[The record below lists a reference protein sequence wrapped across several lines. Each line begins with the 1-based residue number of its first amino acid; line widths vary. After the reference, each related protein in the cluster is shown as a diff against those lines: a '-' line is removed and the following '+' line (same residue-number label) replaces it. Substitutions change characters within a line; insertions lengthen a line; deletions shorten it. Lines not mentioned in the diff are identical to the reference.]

1 MTAAEHSLPEDNG
14 NTPAPVTKIDAH
26 QAGASEGY
34 GEGAITILEGLE
46 AVRKRPGMY
55 IGDTSDGTGLHHL
68 VFEVVDNSIDEALA
82 GHCDDIV
89 VTIHS
94 DNSIS
99 VTDNGR
105 GIPTGVKMDDKH
117 EPKRSAAEIA
127 LTELHAGGKFN
138 QNSYKVSGG
147 LHGVGVSCVNALS
160 KKLRLTVRREGKV
173 HVLDFSRGFVQNR
186 ITYNVE
192 GGEVSPMKVLGETDK
207 RGTEV
212 HFLPDTDI
220 FKENNEFHYEILA
233 KRLRELS
240 FLNNGVRIRL
250 KDERSGKEDD
260 FSGAGGVRGFVEF
273 INKGKT
279 VLHPTSFYAAGERPA
294 ETYGGIPGTHIGV
307 EVSMQWNSS
316 YSEQV
321 LCFTNNIPQR
331 DGGTHL
337 TGLRAAMT
345 RVINKYIE
353 ENDFAKKAK
362 VEVTGD
368 DMREGLC
375 CVLSVKVPE
384 PKFSSQT
391 KDKLVSS
398 EVRAPVE
405 DIVGKLLTDFL
416 QERPVDAKII
426 CGKIVEAARA
436 REAARKAREMTRR
449 KGVLD
454 GMGLPGKLADCQE
467 KDPALCEIYIVEGDS
482 AGGSAKQ
489 GRDRKFQAILP
500 LRGKILNVEK
510 ARYEKLLTSNEILT
524 LITALGT
531 GIGKTASEGEGS
543 KAGADDFNID
553 KLRYHRIIIMSVD
566 GDDHVF
572 VRAGTQGARM
582 VRIGAFIDAA
592 LQQHGALENADGVA
606 KVQGA
611 DLGEVLCFG
620 VDAHDVRFK
629 PIKAVIRHPLDETL
643 YAVRTAYGRT
653 VRVTSSHSVFVHEN
667 GAIQLKRGDALRVGD
682 KVVAP
687 GTLRLPV
694 QAPQQLDLL
703 ERLWAVPTAA
713 QQIWLRGPA
722 IEDWSRAQVLA
733 RHADDDWGSPRVDL
747 PEDVRAEL
755 AQRRRAS
762 GLSNAELCAAVGI
775 RQPVTFYAWENG
787 SSRPTMQHYT
797 AYLRAVGANEEV
809 FLQRANVGPSR
820 LQTQWQQ
827 AGTPSG
833 HNAVRDQVRLSE
845 LNAEDVAWLAQR
857 TDLELTPEHHAGHG
871 LQRQLPVDA
880 SLLTLLGFYLAEGS
894 CSARNGVRLSIGQN
908 NQGFASEMVGHFSHL
923 FGHSPVL
930 YQQAERAAELKL
942 VNRVAALAW
951 QHLFGFVEGTVSSS
965 KCIPDLVFNVSEPL
979 RLAFL
984 RGYLLGDG
992 TVSKQKI
999 SFTTASYDLASGL
1012 MYLLSSLGVVA
1023 SLSHLQPD
1031 GVERSIRGE
1040 PCITRQPYWTISVC
1054 TQNDLR
1060 RLESVWADHAQAD
1073 ALRATLACGVS
1084 NEKNRRFERLDG
1096 DLIALP
1102 ITSIEPV
1109 QASNGMVY
1117 DFSVQDDEN
1126 FVAGMGGLC
1135 CHNTDADVDG
1145 AHIRTL
1151 LLTFFYRQMP
1161 ELVERG
1167 HIYIAQPPLY
1177 KVKAGKEELYL
1188 KDAAALDSF
1197 LLRIALKDASV
1208 LTGGATPQT
1217 LSGDTL
1223 AELARQHQVAEGVI
1237 ARLSGFM
1244 DAEALRAVADGVA
1257 LNLDT
1262 LAEAQASAAALE
1274 AQLRELNTS
1283 GTPATVAGEFD
1294 VRSDKPLL
1302 RISRQHHGN
1311 VKSSTITQDFVL
1323 GADYAA
1329 LAEAAATF
1337 RDLLGEGAK
1346 VLRGEGERQKEEK
1359 VADFRQ
1365 AMRWLISEAERT
1377 TARQRYKGLG
1387 EMNPAQLWETTM
1399 DPAVR
1404 RLLRVQIEDAIEA
1417 DRVFTMLMGDEVE
1430 PRRDFIETNALRAG
1444 NIDV

>member
-1 MTAAEHSLPEDNG
+1 MSAEHSLPEDNG
-14 NTPAPVTKIDAH
+14 TTLPAVTQIDAH

-89 VTIHS
+89 VTIHT

-173 HVLDFSRGFVQNR
+173 HVLEFAKGVVQNR
-186 ITYNVE
+186 LTHRVE
-192 GGEVSPMKVLGETDK
+192 GAEVSPMKVVGETDK

-294 ETYGGIPGTHIGV
+294 ETYGGIAGTHIGV
-307 EVSMQWNSS
+307 EVAMQWNSS

-353 ENDFAKKAK
+353 ENDLAKKAK

-405 DIVGKLLTDFL
+405 DIVGKLLTDYL
-416 QERPVDAKII
+416 QERPADAKII

-510 ARYEKLLTSNEILT
+510 ARYEKLLSSQEILT

-531 GIGKTASEGEGS
+531 GIGKTTAEGMDGG

-553 KLRYHRIIIMSVD
+553 KLRYHRIIIM
-566 GDDHVF
+566 
-572 VRAGTQGARM
+572 
-582 VRIGAFIDAA
+582 
-592 LQQHGALENADGVA
+592 
-606 KVQGA
+606 
-611 DLGEVLCFG
+611 
-620 VDAHDVRFK
+620 
-629 PIKAVIRHPLDETL
+629 
-643 YAVRTAYGRT
+643 
-653 VRVTSSHSVFVHEN
+653 
-667 GAIQLKRGDALRVGD
+667 
-682 KVVAP
+682 
-687 GTLRLPV
+687 
-694 QAPQQLDLL
+694 
-703 ERLWAVPTAA
+703 
-713 QQIWLRGPA
+713 
-722 IEDWSRAQVLA
+722 
-733 RHADDDWGSPRVDL
+733 
-747 PEDVRAEL
+747 
-755 AQRRRAS
+755 
-762 GLSNAELCAAVGI
+762 
-775 RQPVTFYAWENG
+775 
-787 SSRPTMQHYT
+787 
-797 AYLRAVGANEEV
+797 
-809 FLQRANVGPSR
+809 
-820 LQTQWQQ
+820 
-827 AGTPSG
+827 
-833 HNAVRDQVRLSE
+833 
-845 LNAEDVAWLAQR
+845 
-857 TDLELTPEHHAGHG
+857 
-871 LQRQLPVDA
+871 
-880 SLLTLLGFYLAEGS
+880 
-894 CSARNGVRLSIGQN
+894 
-908 NQGFASEMVGHFSHL
+908 
-923 FGHSPVL
+923 
-930 YQQAERAAELKL
+930 
-942 VNRVAALAW
+942 
-951 QHLFGFVEGTVSSS
+951 
-965 KCIPDLVFNVSEPL
+965 
-979 RLAFL
+979 
-984 RGYLLGDG
+984 
-992 TVSKQKI
+992 
-999 SFTTASYDLASGL
+999 
-1012 MYLLSSLGVVA
+1012 
-1023 SLSHLQPD
+1023 
-1031 GVERSIRGE
+1031 
-1040 PCITRQPYWTISVC
+1040 
-1054 TQNDLR
+1054 
-1060 RLESVWADHAQAD
+1060 
-1073 ALRATLACGVS
+1073 
-1084 NEKNRRFERLDG
+1084 
-1096 DLIALP
+1096 
-1102 ITSIEPV
+1102 
-1109 QASNGMVY
+1109 
-1117 DFSVQDDEN
+1117 
-1126 FVAGMGGLC
+1126 
-1135 CHNTDADVDG
+1135 TDADVDG

-1197 LLRIALKDASV
+1197 LLRVALKDASV

-1223 AELARQHQVAEGVI
+1223 SELARQHQLAEAVI

-1257 LNLDT
+1257 LNLET
-1262 LAEAQASAAALE
+1262 LAEAEASATALE
-1274 AQLRELNTS
+1274 AKLRELNTS
-1283 GTPATVAGEFD
+1283 GTPASVAAEFD
-1294 VRSDKPLL
+1294 HRSDKPLL

-1311 VKSSTITQDFVL
+1311 VKSSVITQDFVL

-1337 RDLLGEGAK
+1337 GGLLGEGAK
-1346 VLRGEGERQKEEK
+1346 VQRGEGERQKEEK
-1359 VADFRQ
+1359 VSDFRQ
-1365 AMRWLISEAERT
+1365 AMRWLIAEAERT

-1387 EMNPAQLWETTM
+1387 EMNPEQLWETTM